1 MATPQVV
8 AHRGASRAAR
18 ENTLDAFDLA
28 GKLGADGIE
37 LDVRRTAD
45 GLMAIHHDPA
55 LADGR
60 LICEMNASELP
71 AHVPLLS
78 DALDACGDL
87 WVNIE
92 IKNHPDDPD
101 HDPRETLAAAV
112 AHHLAERGDDDRWL
126 VSSFSRA
133 TIDAMRTLRPQVR
146 TGFLTVGVRPDA
158 LDKTARDLAVSGH
171 SALHPYDQLLT
182 PECVRAFH
190 AQGIE
195 VNVWTVDDPARMAE
209 LVSWGVD
216 SIITNVPDICRSA
229 VS

>member
-1 MATPQVV
+1 MGTPQVV

-18 ENTLDAFDLA
+18 ENTLAAFDLA
-28 GKLGADGIE
+28 SQLGADGIE
-37 LDVRRTAD
+37 LDVRRTVD
-45 GLMAIHHDPA
+45 GLMAVHHDAA

-60 LICEMNASELP
+60 LICETAAADLP
-71 AHVPLLS
+71 DHVPLLA

-101 HDPRETLAAAV
+101 HDPREVLAAAV
-112 AHHLAERGDDDRWL
+112 AHHLSERGDDQRWL

-146 TGFLTVGVRPDA
+146 TGFLTVGIRPEQI
-158 LDKTARDLAVSGH
+158 DKTARDLAVSGH

-182 PECVRAFH
+182 PQCVAAFH

-195 VNVWTVDDPARMAE
+195 VNVWTVDDPTRMSE
-209 LVSWGVD
+209 LMSWGVD
-216 SIITNVPDICRSA
+216 GIITNVPDICRSTI
-229 VS
+229 S

>member
-1 MATPQVV
+1 MGTPQVV

-18 ENTLDAFDLA
+18 ENTLEAFDLA
-28 GKLGADGIE
+28 RTLGADGIE

-45 GLMAIHHDPA
+45 GLMAVHHDPA

-60 LICEMNASELP
+60 LICEMSASDLP
-71 AHVPLLS
+71 SHVPMLA
-78 DALDACGDL
+78 DALDACTGM

-112 AHHLAERGDDDRWL
+112 AHHLSERNNDERWL

-146 TGFLTVGVRPDA
+146 TGFLTVGVRPE
-158 LDKTARDLAVSGH
+158 LIDKTARDLAVSGH

-182 PECVRAFH
+182 PECVAAFQ

-195 VNVWTVDDPARMAE
+195 VNVWTVDDPARMNE
-209 LVSWGVD
+209 LAQWGVD
-216 SIITNVPDICRSA
+216 GIITNVPDVCRRTIS
-229 VS
+229 

>member
-1 MATPQVV
+1 MGTPQVV

-18 ENTLDAFDLA
+18 ENTLEAFDLA
-28 GKLGADGIE
+28 RTLGADGIE

-45 GLMAIHHDPA
+45 GLMAVHHDPS

-60 LICEMNASELP
+60 LICEMSGSDLP
-71 AHVPLLS
+71 SHIPMLA
-78 DALDACGDL
+78 DALDACTGM

-112 AHHLAERGDDDRWL
+112 AHHLSERNDDERWL
-126 VSSFSRA
+126 VSSFSRG

-146 TGFLTVGVRPDA
+146 TGFLTVGVRPE
-158 LDKTARDLAVSGH
+158 LVDKTARDLAVSGH

-182 PECVRAFH
+182 PECVAAFQ
-190 AQGIE
+190 ARGIE
-195 VNVWTVDDPARMAE
+195 VNVWTVDDPDRMNE
-209 LVSWGVD
+209 LVQWGVD
-216 SIITNVPDICRSA
+216 GIITNVPDVCRRAIS
-229 VS
+229 